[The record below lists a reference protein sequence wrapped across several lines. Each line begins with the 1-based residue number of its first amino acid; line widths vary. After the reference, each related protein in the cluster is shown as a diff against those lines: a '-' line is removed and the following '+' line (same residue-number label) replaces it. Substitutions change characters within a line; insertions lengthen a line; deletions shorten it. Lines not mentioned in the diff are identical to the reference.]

1 MKYYVIELQTNA
13 DGTSGN
19 IVTAYADHDTAEA
32 AFLTKK
38 IAALQSSVLVHTIV
52 WLDNKGKLI
61 DSKAYIHPV
70 VETEETEEQ

>member
-19 IVTAYADHDTAEA
+19 IVTAYADKDAAED
-32 AFLTKK
+32 AFLSLK
-38 IAALQSSVLVHTIV
+38 IAAHQSSVLIHTAV

-61 DSKAYIHPV
+61 ESKAYIHPV
-70 VETEETEEQ
+70 VETEEEQ